1 MRSSDYYEP
10 TTPISTWT
18 NSLSTT
24 LSSGLYT
31 YTRENEGHVQRVE
44 RRCNL
49 ALGYARRR
57 CLWYL
62 SRSVRRYLPNLQISW

>member
-10 TTPISTWT
+10 TPPISTWT

-24 LSSGLYT
+24 LT
-31 YTRENEGHVQRVE
+31 YTRGNEGHVQRVE
-44 RRCNL
+44 RRRNL

-57 CLWYL
+57 RVWYL
-62 SRSVRRYLPNLQISW
+62 SRSVRWYLPNLQVSW